1 MNADERGQIEAVL
14 GGTERAA
21 VVRADVLTGLAAIP
35 DGAVDCIVTSPPYWG
50 LRRYAGVEG
59 GEWPAVTYQPM
70 SGIPPFTV
78 PAERSCYGLEATIEA
93 YVAHTVLIGRELR
106 RVLADHGTLWWNLG
120 DSFCNTGKWGGGH
133 DTDRNRG
140 ANDGGHRRD
149 DIGLKPLDLCLI
161 PQRVELA
168 FQADGWFMRSE
179 VVWAKPSCMPQSI
192 RGWQWTRCR
201 VKVKPGEYGE
211 QVRPKSGANR
221 EGDLAEDRG
230 RAVWQPC
237 PGCEKCRDNDG
248 WRLSRG
254 SWRPTTAHE
263 SIFRLDKSGEPLM
276 LLAKTPDY
284 FADGEAVRE
293 EANGGVQRSPAGWDT
308 AAGAHG
314 TVHRTGRE
322 EVVAYSELGGGRNP
336 RTVWTIGPE
345 PNSEA
350 VCADCGETYN
360 KASMKQLQVVRVDGA
375 KKRRCECGSTNLIG
389 HYAAFPSELPRRC
402 ILASTA
408 EAGCCSKCGKPWAPR
423 VESRPMR
430 IERSGRADAI
440 GEHGR
445 TCSSGTVVD
454 PGTSRVLD
462 YRPTCSC
469 NAEARP
475 AVVLDPFAGSGTTIL
490 EALRLGRR
498 ALGIELS
505 EDYHRIATNRVTGLL
520 VQRGQAEAVPALQR
534 PLF

>member
-1 MNADERGQIEAVL
+1 M
-14 GGTERAA
+14 
-21 VVRADVLTGLAAIP
+21 
-35 DGAVDCIVTSPPYWG
+35 
-50 LRRYAGVEG
+50 
-59 GEWPAVTYQPM
+59 
-70 SGIPPFTV
+70 
-78 PAERSCYGLEATIEA
+78 
-93 YVAHTVLIGRELR
+93 
-106 RVLADHGTLWWNLG
+106 
-120 DSFCNTGKWGGGH
+120 
-133 DTDRNRG
+133 
-140 ANDGGHRRD
+140 
-149 DIGLKPLDLCLI
+149 
-161 PQRVELA
+161 
-168 FQADGWFMRSE
+168 
-179 VVWAKPSCMPQSI
+179 
-192 RGWQWTRCR
+192 
-201 VKVKPGEYGE
+201 
-211 QVRPKSGANR
+211 
-221 EGDLAEDRG
+221 
-230 RAVWQPC
+230 
-237 PGCEKCRDNDG
+237 
-248 WRLSRG
+248 LSKG

-360 KASMKQLQVVRVDGA
+360 KASLKTLPVVRVDGA
-375 KKRRCECGSTNLIG
+375 KKRKCECGSTNLIG

-423 VESRPMR
+423 VENSQLVKAQNCEP
-430 IERSGRADAI
+430 ERYGGGRDDRGGSWTAAV
-440 GEHGR
+440 
-445 TCSSGTVVD
+445 TVQTVRS
-454 PGTSRVLD
+454 SRVLD

-490 EALRLGRR
+490 EALRLG
-498 ALGIELS
+498 
-505 EDYHRIATNRVTGLL
+505 
-520 VQRGQAEAVPALQR
+520 
-534 PLF
+534 